1 MAAGTLVL
9 ANAGGTPRAWLLSI
23 ALVLAI
29 AWMAYLLDR
38 VKVLSR
44 WRDPADRMANPAR
57 DAWVARN
64 RRALLACAGLLA
76 AAATILAFVIK
87 PWLIVLVPAG
97 GLSVVIYG
105 SRPSASRR
113 LRPKDV
119 LIAKNVLTGLA
130 YATLIGCVLWAA
142 LPEARGL
149 WRALAVVALLVT
161 GDAMLCDIDDTTSDA
176 TFGTT
181 TVAVLAG
188 RRVATALA
196 LVVFAAAAV
205 IWLKVGG
212 RSLAGAVL
220 ALGMPLTGLSISR
233 LGRVRTAIDLRGG
246 VLGLAA
252 VLLL

>member
-1 MAAGTLVL
+1 MLAGAAID
-9 ANAGGTPRAWLLSI
+9 ARAWALSI
-23 ALVLAI
+23 ALVMAI

-38 VKVLSR
+38 VKPLKR
-44 WRDPADRMANPAR
+44 WRDPADRMANPGR
-57 DAWVARN
+57 NAWVERH
-64 RRALLACAGLLA
+64 RAGLLIGA
-76 AAATILAFVIK
+76 AELAIIASVLAALLE
-87 PWLIVLVPAG
+87 PWLLVLAPVGA
-97 GLSVVIYG
+97 LSVILYG

-149 WRALAVVALLVT
+149 WRAFAVVGLFVT
-161 GDAMLCDIDDTTSDA
+161 GDAMLCDFDDTPSDA

-188 RRVATALA
+188 RRWATALA
-196 LVVFAAAAV
+196 MAVYAAAAV
-205 IWLKVGG
+205 VWLKIGG
-212 RSLAGAVL
+212 RSLAEAAF
-220 ALGMPLTGLSISR
+220 ALGMPMSGLAISR

-246 VLGLAA
+246 VLGLGAF
-252 VLLL
+252 LLL